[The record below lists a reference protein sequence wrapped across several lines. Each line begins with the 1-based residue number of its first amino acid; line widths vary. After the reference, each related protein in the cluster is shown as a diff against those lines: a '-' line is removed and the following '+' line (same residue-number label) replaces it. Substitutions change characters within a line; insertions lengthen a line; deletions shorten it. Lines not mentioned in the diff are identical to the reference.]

1 MLDKPNQV
9 GIKHRTEDKTA
20 QLCWDIKP
28 QTEDI
33 NSPKILGPNLKQDI
47 KAPKILRQK
56 PRLEDIKKP
65 KYSGTSAIETQQCWD
80 KKPKNQGPVVIYI
93 YIYIYYSAHSPL
105 GLFSG
110 RLHQVLCLLL
120 T

>member
-33 NSPKILGPNLKQDI
+33 NIPKILGPNLKQDI
-47 KAPKILRQK
+47 KSPKN
-56 PRLEDIKKP
+56 
-65 KYSGTSAIETQQCWD
+65 IETKTSPRGY
-80 KKPKNQGPVVIYI
+80 KK
-93 YIYIYYSAHSPL
+93 SPNIV
-105 GLFSG
+105 G
-110 RLHQVLCLLL
+110 QAQ
-120 T
+120 